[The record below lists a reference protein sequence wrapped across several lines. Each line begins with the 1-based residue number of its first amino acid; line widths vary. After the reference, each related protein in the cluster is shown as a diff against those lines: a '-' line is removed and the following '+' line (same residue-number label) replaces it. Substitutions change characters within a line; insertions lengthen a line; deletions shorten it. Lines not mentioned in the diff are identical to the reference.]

1 MKDMT
6 TEVSARIK
14 ISPELMAKAFW
25 SMESTEQIKFFD
37 ELAKVIIEDH
47 KTNSHAYSLG
57 ELQWCYMAEDMK
69 KKENKE
75 AKDMLMTMASFLYW
89 HTLEYIDSKNGKNN

>member
-1 MKDMT
+1 MT
-6 TEVSARIK
+6 NATANIK
-14 ISPELMAKAFW
+14 VTPEIMAQAFW
-25 SMESTEQIKFFD
+25 AMGSTEQIKFFS
-37 ELAKVIIEDH
+37 ELAKVIKEDH
-47 KTNSHAYSLG
+47 KTNHYAYSLG

-89 HTLEYIDSKNGKNN
+89 HTLNYMEQK